1 MEVQRTVGVAVASAL
16 LLVASTFTSAVA
28 QTAET
33 KGLFIN
39 KADLAT
45 LGCEV
50 KSDSGIFIQRMG
62 EKILGFSDKAPCA
75 REVNTFVVVLTL
87 SKSGAEE
94 QWASI
99 QDGIARRAR
108 KCKCEAVTR
117 KGSIGERSEIF
128 EFAGDNKQRGFE
140 YVVQDRDVLY
150 RVAVYAD
157 SPAMDPELERI
168 VAGKIDKVVA
178 QIAGG

>member
-1 MEVQRTVGVAVASAL
+1 MEVQRTVGVASATA
-16 LLVASTFTSAVA
+16 LLVASAFASAFA

-33 KGLFIN
+33 KQLFIN
-39 KADLAT
+39 QTDLAT

-62 EKILGFSDKAPCA
+62 EKILSFSDKASCA
-75 REVNTFVVVLTL
+75 REVSTSVIALKL
-87 SKSGAEE
+87 SKANAAE

-99 QDGIARRAR
+99 QDGVARRAR

-128 EFAGDNKQRGFE
+128 EFAGQNKHTGYE
-140 YVVQDRDVLY
+140 YIVQDRDVLY
-150 RVAVYAD
+150 HVAVYAG

-178 QIAGG
+178 HIAGG